1 MTAEKSLPEAYARKL
16 ISIVSRDRGG
26 RGVSK
31 LCRYDDWQAAA
42 AAFAPLRKVAVV
54 SWFYIPGAG
63 APETDGP
70 GGAVMLAR
78 AFLREGRGSEVWT
91 DELCLDVMKGAA
103 AAAGYPERLV
113 KVAPERLDDDPPEGV
128 IFTERLGRAEDGGYY
143 NFRKADITKWTPPLD
158 ELAFVAGERG
168 IPTLGIG
175 DGGNEVGMG
184 NFYEELKKLLPA
196 YASCLCTVRTDYALA
211 VDVSNWGAYAMTAAL
226 SFMWGSWRGPEAG
239 EELAVLEAMKEL
251 GAVDGISRLPDITVD
266 GFDII
271 LQDRIISSLNELWRL
286 YSFDRGPSSS

>member
-1 MTAEKSLPEAYARKL
+1 MTADMVLPEAYAKKL

-31 LCRYDDWQAAA
+31 LCRPEDWQRAA
-42 AAFAPLRKVAVV
+42 AAFAPLKRVAVV
-54 SWFYIPGAG
+54 SGFYIPGAD

-78 AFLREGRGSEVWT
+78 AVYREGRESEIWT
-91 DELCLDVMKGAA
+91 DELCLSVMRAAA
-103 AAAGYPERLV
+103 AAAGYPRRLV
-113 KVAPERLDDDPPEGV
+113 RTAPPRLADESPDGL

-143 NFRKADITKWTPPLD
+143 NFRKIDISAWTPPLD
-158 ELAFVAGERG
+158 ELAAEAKERG

-184 NFYEELKKLLPA
+184 NFHEELKRLLPA

-211 VDVSNWGAYAMTAAL
+211 VDVSNWGAYALTAAL
-226 SFMWGSWRGPEAG
+226 SFMWGNWRGPEAG
-239 EELAVLEAMKEL
+239 EELAMLKAVKEL
-251 GAVDGISRLPDITVD
+251 GAVDGISRLPELTVD
-266 GFDII
+266 GFDIAT
-271 LQDRIISSLNELWRL
+271 QDKIISSLNELWEL
-286 YSFDRGPSSS
+286 YRFA